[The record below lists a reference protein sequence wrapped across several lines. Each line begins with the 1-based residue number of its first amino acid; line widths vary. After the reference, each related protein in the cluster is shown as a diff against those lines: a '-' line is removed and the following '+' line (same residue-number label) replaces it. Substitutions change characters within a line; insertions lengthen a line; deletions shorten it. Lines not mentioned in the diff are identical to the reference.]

1 RPPRLQRS
9 DLTSPHIQPPRPPT
23 RRTYAVRALAAERP
37 DAFLPVL
44 ATSLNDLSKWLGAL
58 GRREEGLAAIEE
70 AVTIRRE
77 LAVARPDAFLAD
89 LARSLYN
96 LAIDLG
102 ELGRREEGLAA
113 AEEAVAAYRQLAA
126 LRPDAFLPDLAASL
140 NDLAIDLGALG
151 RDEEGLAAVEEADA
165 LRATAELHL
174 TLDRPENAEAAA
186 SALDQYASDSLD
198 RARPLT
204 ALAEST
210 GLQGRLVD
218 AVGLALDAVRLYD
231 HHAPLPPHRDI
242 ELAQT
247 LCIVADLHSALGEH
261 RKAEECAGRAAG
273 IVYRQWLVDAP
284 ARYSLFMQV
293 LHKLVAYAV
302 DAADL
307 AAAVEGAK
315 LRVTAVRGHA
325 DAPLEELAGFLGEL
339 GSLQARHGAH
349 VDAMATF
356 TEAGELVSGCPYD
369 RAVLDARRS
378 SALHNLGRTT
388 EAVQLSKYAIDL
400 LSPVEKEPSHPLLP
414 WLGHLHHDL
423 STYLKAEQ
431 RPREAL
437 REAEHAVSVYERVA
451 ADNPAEHREQ
461 LVSALT
467 LAGALLDELGE
478 TEQARRMRMRLQD
491 LPQDIGDSRIEA
503 PVKDIRHIAA
513 MLRRPR

>member
-1 RPPRLQRS
+1 MEIEQG
-9 DLTSPHIQPPRPPT
+9 
-23 RRTYAVRALAAERP
+23 ALA
-37 DAFLPVL
+37 
-44 ATSLNDLSKWLGAL
+44 
-58 GRREEGLAAIEE
+58 
-70 AVTIRRE
+70 
-77 LAVARPDAFLAD
+77 
-89 LARSLYN
+89 
-96 LAIDLG
+96 
-102 ELGRREEGLAA
+102 
-113 AEEAVAAYRQLAA
+113 
-126 LRPDAFLPDLAASL
+126 
-140 NDLAIDLGALG
+140 
-151 RDEEGLAAVEEADA
+151 RDEEGLAAVEETDA
-165 LRATAELHL
+165 LRVAAELRL
-174 TLDRPENAEAAA
+174 TLDRPEHAADAAA
-186 SALDQYASDSLD
+186 SALDPYASDSLE

-218 AVGLALDAVRLYD
+218 AVGLALEAVRLYD

-247 LCIVADLHSALGEH
+247 LCILADLHSALGEH
-261 RKAEECAGRAAG
+261 QKAEECAGRAAG

-315 LRVTAVRGHA
+315 LRVTAVRGHV

-356 TEAGELVSGCPYD
+356 TEAGELVSGRPYD

-388 EAVQLSKYAIDL
+388 EAVQLSKYAIDV
-400 LSPVEKEPSHPLLP
+400 LSPVEKEPSHLLLP

-423 STYLKAEQ
+423 STYLKAKQ

-437 REAEHAVSVYERVA
+437 READHAVSVYERVA

-461 LVSALT
+461 LVSTLT

-478 TEQARRMRMRLQD
+478 TEQARRMRIRLQD
-491 LPQDIGDSRIEA
+491 IRQETGDSRIAA
-503 PVKDIRHIAA
+503 PVKDVRHIAA
-513 MLRRPR
+513 TLRRPR